1 VYYVPRPVSSLGH
14 ANLST
19 SGIYLHE
26 DLIERKRQMERL
38 FGDPAGNPKSASA
51 PVS

>member
-1 VYYVPRPVSSLGH
+1 VRDRLGH

-26 DLIERKRQMERL
+26 DLVERKRQMERL
-38 FGDPAGNPKSASA
+38 FRKSERAEEFA
-51 PVS
+51 TVP

>member
-1 VYYVPRPVSSLGH
+1 VRDSLGH

-38 FGDPAGNPKSASA
+38 FGNSEGIRGN
-51 PVS
+51 